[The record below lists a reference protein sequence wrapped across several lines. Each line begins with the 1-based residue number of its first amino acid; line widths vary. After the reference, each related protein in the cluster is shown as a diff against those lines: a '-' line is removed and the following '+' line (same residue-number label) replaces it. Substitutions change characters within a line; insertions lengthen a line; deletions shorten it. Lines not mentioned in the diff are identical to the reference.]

1 LSDIIPSG
9 PFPRPLPFRRP
20 ADYYA
25 APLIEVRPLFPR
37 WVPVGC
43 GTASLI
49 VLILLFLGGALAGG
63 GRGGALFAM
72 LFGTMRGEI
81 HGMFTKDVTPAQKAA
96 FDAEIRLLQKN
107 LDQGK
112 ISVDKLQP
120 LLRAVREVSADQ
132 RVTPQETERLIVAAR
147 EVNRSSKR

>member
-1 LSDIIPSG
+1 M
-9 PFPRPLPFRRP
+9 
-20 ADYYA
+20 
-25 APLIEVRPLFPR
+25 
-37 WVPVGC
+37 GC

-49 VLILLFLGGALAGG
+49 VLVLLFLGGALAGG

-81 HGMFTKDVTPAQKAA
+81 DGMFTKDVTPAQKTA
-96 FDAEIRLLQKN
+96 FDAEIQSLQRN

-120 LLRAVREVSADQ
+120 LLRAIREVSADQ
-132 RVTPQETERLIVAAR
+132 RVTPQETERVTAAAR
-147 EVNRSSKR
+147 EVNRSAKR